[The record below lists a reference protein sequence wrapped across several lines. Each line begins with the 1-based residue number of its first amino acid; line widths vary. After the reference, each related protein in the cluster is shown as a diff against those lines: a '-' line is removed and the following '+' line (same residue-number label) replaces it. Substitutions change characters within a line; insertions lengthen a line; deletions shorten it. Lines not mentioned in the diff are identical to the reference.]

1 MILAVVAV
9 ACSFPAFSQS
19 VPRLNP
25 EAAALF
31 ERDSVLREW
40 ALQFHDRNGDGW
52 LTSFE
57 AHAAA
62 VAFKQIADSNRD
74 GRVSV
79 YEFGEG
85 RDFIRARW

>member
-1 MILAVVAV
+1 MILGVVAGTS
-9 ACSFPAFSQS
+9 CLPAFSQS

-25 EAAALF
+25 DAAALF
-31 ERDSVLREW
+31 ERDSVLRSW
-40 ALQFHDRNGDGW
+40 ALRFHDRNGDGW

-57 AHAAA
+57 AHEAA